1 MSTFDMFQR
10 QQILNK
16 SGGICA
22 HCGIK
27 LNLKEFTID
36 HYIPKSRGGSNMV
49 VNLIPLCEHCNI
61 AKSNM
66 ILEPREAYPYINI
79 MYENQ
84 LEDLYYRYIIK
95 RHKRNK
101 YKKRKNFTENIDDK
115 LIHEKSELNRIRHSG
130 ISLYK

>member
-115 LIHEKSELNRIRHSG
+115 LIHEKSELNRIRHSSV
-130 ISLYK
+130 SLYK

>member
-1 MSTFDMFQR
+1 MFQR

-115 LIHEKSELNRIRHSG
+115 LIHEKSELNRIRHSSV
-130 ISLYK
+130 SLYK

>member
-1 MSTFDMFQR
+1 
-10 QQILNK
+10 
-16 SGGICA
+16 
-22 HCGIK
+22 
-27 LNLKEFTID
+27 
-36 HYIPKSRGGSNMV
+36 MV

-95 RHKRNK
+95 KHKRNK

-115 LIHEKSELNRIRHSG
+115 LIHEKSELNRIRHSSV
-130 ISLYK
+130 SLYK